1 MKGFILGIDIGGTFT
16 DVVYI
21 DPVTRDIHV
30 NKVLTDIQY
39 PDKTFAE
46 GVMESV
52 EDPTNIELITHGTTL
67 GSNMLLGQ
75 TGLDRPRSILITNRG
90 FEDVIEI
97 GRQNRPELYNIFFE
111 RPKPL
116 IERRFR
122 IGISGR
128 IDGNGKIIQDIDVE
142 EIHNVVK
149 NYRGY
154 AEVYIISLLNSY
166 INPIHEIEIEKEIR
180 DMDSEKFIVCS
191 HKVDPRPGEYE
202 RTVSAVI
209 NGLLKP
215 ITSRYLKSILERLR
229 RMGYKK
235 RLLVMTSN
243 GGVVDTVDAIE
254 RPAYIIESGPAA
266 GAIATAYL
274 ARLLD
279 IDRMVSLDMGGT
291 TSKATT
297 IIDGEPLITMEYEVG
312 GKVHMGRVVKGSG
325 YPLRIP
331 HIDIAEI
338 GVGGGS
344 IIWLD
349 EGGYIHVGPLSAGS
363 NPGPACYGRG
373 GSEPTLTDAYSAL
386 NWIPDM
392 LGGERLKIDRELA
405 LKALEKIAEERG
417 ENVYEVAYKA
427 VELANELLY
436 RAISIVTLE
445 RGYDIKDFTITT
457 FGGAGP
463 IHSTF
468 LIELGFKEAIVPI
481 HAGVFSALGLALTDY
496 KYTFYRGVNNDAN
509 KIRQKTLDKLFN
521 EMEEEAYRYLNDIG
535 FSKESIRF
543 NKYLEMKYRRQG
555 TTLLIPY
562 DNSISNSIEKFEEVY
577 LSRYGYIMDEKP
589 YIETCILEAIA
600 ENEKPILYIGEKR
613 EYRPEPDTLRRAFY
627 GEHGWLD
634 TGIYFRGSLKPGA
647 VIEGPAIIWGV
658 DSTILIRPNYRGE
671 VDEHGNI
678 VIERG

>member
-16 DVVYI
+16 DIVYI
-21 DPVTRDIHV
+21 DLVNMDIRV

-39 PDKTFAE
+39 PDRTFTE
-46 GVMESV
+46 GVMENV
-52 EDPTNIELITHGTTL
+52 EDPSRIELITHGTTL

-75 TGLDRPRSILITNRG
+75 TGLERPRSILITNRG

-122 IGISGR
+122 IGVSGR
-128 IDGNGKIIQDIDVE
+128 IDGDGKIVQDVDINEIRDV
-142 EIHNVVK
+142 IK
-149 NYRGY
+149 NYRDY

-180 DMDSEKFIVCS
+180 NMDSGKFIVSS

-215 ITSRYLKSILERLR
+215 ITSRYLKNILDSLEK
-229 RMGYKK
+229 MGYKK

-297 IIDGEPLITMEYEVG
+297 IIDGEALVTMEYEVG

-363 NPGPACYGRG
+363 DPGPACYGRG
-373 GSEPTLTDAYSAL
+373 GTEPTLTDAYSAM

-392 LGGERLKIDRELA
+392 LGGERLKINRELA

-468 LIELGFKEAIVPI
+468 LIELGFKEAVVPI
-481 HAGVFSALGLALTDY
+481 YAGVFSALGLVLTDY
-496 KYTFYRGVNNDAN
+496 KYTFYRGVNNDVN

-521 EMEEEAYRYLNDIG
+521 EMEKEAYKYLSDIG

-555 TTLLIPY
+555 KTLLIPY
-562 DNSISNSIEKFEEVY
+562 DNSLSNSIERFEEIY
-577 LSRYGYIMDEKP
+577 LSRYGYIMDETP

-613 EYRPEPDTLRRAFY
+613 EYMPEPEKLKRAFY
-627 GEHGWLD
+627 GEYGWLE
-634 TGIYFRGSLKPGA
+634 TGIYIRGSLKPGA
-647 VIEGPAIIWGV
+647 IVEGPAIIWGV
-658 DSTILIRPNYRGE
+658 DSTILIRPDYRGE
-671 VDEHGNI
+671 VDEYGNI
-678 VIERG
+678 VIKRG

>member
-16 DVVYI
+16 DIVYI
-21 DPVTRDIHV
+21 DLVNMDIRV

-39 PDKTFAE
+39 PDRTFTE
-46 GVMESV
+46 GVMENV
-52 EDPTNIELITHGTTL
+52 EDPSRIELITHGTTL

-75 TGLDRPRSILITNRG
+75 TGLERPRSILITNRG

-122 IGISGR
+122 IGVSGR
-128 IDGNGKIIQDIDVE
+128 IDGDGKIVQDVDINEIRDV
-142 EIHNVVK
+142 IK
-149 NYRGY
+149 NYRDY

-180 DMDSEKFIVCS
+180 NMDSGKFIVSS

-215 ITSRYLKSILERLR
+215 ITSRYLNNILDSLEK
-229 RMGYKK
+229 MGYKK

-297 IIDGEPLITMEYEVG
+297 IIDGEALVTMEYEVG

-363 NPGPACYGRG
+363 DPGPACYGRG
-373 GSEPTLTDAYSAL
+373 GTEPTLTDAYSAM

-392 LGGERLKIDRELA
+392 LGGERLKINRELA

-468 LIELGFKEAIVPI
+468 LIELGFKEAVVPI
-481 HAGVFSALGLALTDY
+481 YAGVFSALGLVLTDY
-496 KYTFYRGVNNDAN
+496 KYTFYRGVNNDVN

-521 EMEEEAYRYLNDIG
+521 EMEKEAYKYLNDIG

-555 TTLLIPY
+555 KTLLIPY
-562 DNSISNSIEKFEEVY
+562 DNSLSNSIERFEEIY
-577 LSRYGYIMDEKP
+577 LSRYGYIMDETP

-613 EYRPEPDTLRRAFY
+613 EYMPEPEKLKRAFY
-627 GEHGWLD
+627 GEYGWLE
-634 TGIYFRGSLKPGA
+634 TGIYIRGSLKPGA
-647 VIEGPAIIWGV
+647 IVEGPAIIWGV
-658 DSTILIRPNYRGE
+658 DSTILIRPDYRGE
-671 VDEHGNI
+671 VDEYGNI
-678 VIERG
+678 VIKRG